1 MLVSL
6 LLFDKKTLS
15 DKYDYL
21 APDGSEIRLLLD
33 MKGGGLCHCTLP
45 PSGIS
50 TAKHHKSVEE
60 IWYFI
65 GGKGR
70 VWRKQGDKEK
80 VVNVEPG
87 VCVTIPPNTHFQFR
101 NDGDVNLTFVIV
113 TMPPWPGKE
122 EAVDSPNYWS
132 K

>member
-50 TAKHHKSVEE
+50 RAIYHKSVEE
-60 IWYFI
+60 ICYFI
-65 GGKGR
+65 
-70 VWRKQGDKEK
+70 Q
-80 VVNVEPG
+80 
-87 VCVTIPPNTHFQFR
+87 
-101 NDGDVNLTFVIV
+101 
-113 TMPPWPGKE
+113 
-122 EAVDSPNYWS
+122 
-132 K
+132 